1 MTVTT
6 LAPTEAPPLPQETL
20 ARRPWFRRALDHPNW
35 LSLLA
40 YGILSLVSTWPTWP
54 GDPARTPT
62 CACEDIEQAAWFL
75 KYTPWAILHGQNLFG
90 THLMQVPQGVDLAQ
104 NTTMWLLGVLTA
116 PLTLALN
123 PFASLNL
130 IHYLAFALSAFAMY
144 VFLRRFIRFAPAAF
158 IGGLL
163 YGFSP
168 YMVAQGSLHFNL
180 IFVPI
185 PPLIFLCLYEL
196 LIVQSGRAWRWGL
209 LLGALA
215 IAQFFIA
222 AEILLSTALF
232 SGIGLI
238 VLALTCIRDLPSRW
252 RHGLTGLGTA
262 ALVTAAALAYPM
274 WMMRHGPNHYNG
286 PAQGFNNPFNSDLLG
301 AVVPTSYQRFAPDK
315 LARIGD
321 LFVSANIHE
330 DDAYIGIP
338 MILIAI
344 YLVCRYWRRLWMLY
358 LAVMAVTAWVISLGW
373 ELVVD
378 RRVKHLPFEMPFL
391 KLERLPFVANLEAVR
406 LSLYYDLFI
415 AVILA
420 IGIDAY
426 AQDWRAR
433 RRDRPETQR
442 SVRVIAGRTVGAGVA
457 VVALLSLLPNWP
469 YKSFPL
475 AKYATI
481 PTAQLAV
488 IPKNAITLTYPF
500 ASAYTTEAM
509 IWQEQ
514 ADFQFR
520 LLGGYAL
527 IAGPDRG
534 SEYPRLLYPVA
545 IEALFQQ
552 SILGKGVPLLPEDV
566 ASRATDNTHWAL
578 ALRRFVRINHVQ
590 AVVIEMGRYRSKEVA
605 ALAHLALG
613 RPTESTASAEIWT
626 DISAVLH
633 RPPSWGGAV

>member
-1 MTVTT
+1 MTTT
-6 LAPTEAPPLPQETL
+6 IAPVEAPPLPHETL
-20 ARRPWFRRALDHPNW
+20 ATRSWHRRALDHPNW
-35 LSLLA
+35 LSLLV
-40 YGILSLVSTWPTWP
+40 YGIVSLVSTWPTWP
-54 GDPARTPT
+54 GDPSRVPT

-116 PLTLALN
+116 PLTLAVN

-180 IFVPI
+180 TFVPL

-196 LIVQSGRAWRWGL
+196 LVTQSGRAWRWGL
-209 LLGALA
+209 LLGVLA
-215 IAQFFIA
+215 TAQFFIA

-232 SGIGLI
+232 AGIGLI
-238 VLALTCIRDLPSRW
+238 VLALTCIREVPGRW
-252 RHGLTGLGTA
+252 RHGLAGLGTA
-262 ALVTAAALAYPM
+262 AVLVGAALAYPM

-301 AVVPTSYQRFAPDK
+301 AIVPTSYQRFAPDK
-315 LARIGD
+315 LAKIGD
-321 LFVSANIHE
+321 LFVSANIRE

-338 MILIAI
+338 LILISI
-344 YLVCRYWRRLWMLY
+344 YLVCRYWRRLWMIY
-358 LAVMAVTAWVISLGW
+358 LAIMATTAWVISLGW

-378 RRVKHLPFEMPFL
+378 RRVKHLPIAMPFL

-415 AVILA
+415 AIILA
-420 IGIDAY
+420 IGIDAC
-426 AQDWRAR
+426 AHDWRAR
-433 RRDRPETQR
+433 RRDRPESLR
-442 SVRVIAGRTVGAGVA
+442 SWSVISGRTIGAGVA
-457 VVALLSLLPNWP
+457 VVAFLSLLPNWP
-469 YKSFPL
+469 YKSFPQ

-481 PTAQLAV
+481 PVAQLAV

-500 ASAYTTEAM
+500 ASAYTAEAM
-509 IWQEQ
+509 YWQEET
-514 ADFQFR
+514 DFHFR
-520 LLGGYAL
+520 ILGGYAL

-534 SEYPRLLYPVA
+534 SEYPRALDPVP

-552 SILGKGVPLLPEDV
+552 SILGKGVPLLPEVV
-566 ASRATDNTHWAL
+566 ASKATDNSHWAL
-578 ALRRFVRINHVQ
+578 ALRRFCRINHVQ
-590 AVVIEMGRYRSKEVA
+590 AVVIEMGRYRSSEVA
-605 ALAHLALG
+605 ALTHLALG
-613 RPTESTASAEIWT
+613 PPAESTPSAEIWT
-626 DISAVLH
+626 NVAGILH
-633 RPPSWGGAV
+633 RPAPFGSAV